1 MKQLII
7 KRVNLVKNKYMKI
20 SFNKFKPLKKKNF
33 TRDTL
38 LKEKVANIRRVTK
51 VTKGGKK
58 FSFRVIVIV
67 GDYKSIIGFGIGK
80 SSEISQAI
88 KKASHNA
95 KKELIC
101 VPITKTSTI
110 NKLITGNYGS
120 AKILLKPAKLG
131 TGIIA
136 GSATRSIMQLAGLQN
151 IIAKQLG
158 PNNILNNVSATFE
171 ALKKLSKFLKV
182 TKMRQLPIEKF
193 YI

>member
-1 MKQLII
+1 
-7 KRVNLVKNKYMKI
+7 MKI